1 MGGHEAIGLVQAALA
16 ALLALYCRRVSLRVQ
31 GCLTRTARV

>member
-16 ALLALYCRRVSLRVQ
+16 ALLALYCRRV
-31 GCLTRTARV
+31 